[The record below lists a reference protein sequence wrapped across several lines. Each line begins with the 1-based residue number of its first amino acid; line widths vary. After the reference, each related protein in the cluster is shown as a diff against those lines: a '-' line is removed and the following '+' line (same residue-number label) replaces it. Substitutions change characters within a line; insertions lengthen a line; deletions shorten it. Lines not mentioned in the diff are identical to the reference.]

1 MKKIAKPSDGW
12 QTMGSRLV
20 GAIQR
25 RLQLGYDP
33 SATCVCDGCH
43 RKFTGHR
50 YVAPPIHRRLPDHMV
65 DLLCPRCAKGRRWTP
80 PFDPYKETKHGH

>member
-1 MKKIAKPSDGW
+1 MKK
-12 QTMGSRLV
+12 T
-20 GAIQR
+20 
-25 RLQLGYDP
+25 LQLGYDP

>member
-1 MKKIAKPSDGW
+1 MKKIAKAFGHMANDGF
-12 QTMGSRLV
+12 TLS
-20 GAIQR
+20 
-25 RLQLGYDP
+25 YDP

-50 YVAPPIHRRLPDHMV
+50 YVAPPIRRRLHGHMV

>member
-1 MKKIAKPSDGW
+1 MKRIAKAFGRVANDGF
-12 QTMGSRLV
+12 T
-20 GAIQR
+20 
-25 RLQLGYDP
+25 LGYDP

-65 DLLCPRCAKGRRWTP
+65 DLLCPRCAKGRDWSP
-80 PFDPYKETKHGH
+80 PFDLYKETKHGH

>member
-1 MKKIAKPSDGW
+1 MQKIAKLSDVR

-20 GAIQR
+20 RAIQR
-25 RLQLGYDP
+25 HRLGYDP

-65 DLLCPRCAKGRRWTP
+65 DLLCPRCAKGRDWSP
-80 PFDPYKETKHGH
+80 PFDLYKETKHAH